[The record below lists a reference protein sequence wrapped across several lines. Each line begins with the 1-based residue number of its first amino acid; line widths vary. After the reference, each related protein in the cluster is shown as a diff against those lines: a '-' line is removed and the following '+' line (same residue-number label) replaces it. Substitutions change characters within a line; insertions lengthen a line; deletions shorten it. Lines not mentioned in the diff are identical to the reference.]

1 LGLITLCAFWGVA
14 GFVLKTIIGFY
25 SSMKNFETVVVRG
38 IATFNFELLLD
49 SDTFVSVCSELDLN
63 AEDYRTFTEEQ
74 WLKVRKNLKDTTAD
88 YEENIVVVDLYDTSR
103 ISVDEVTLQNDL
115 MDISVVTYEIGDKV
129 HSIELDV

>member
-1 LGLITLCAFWGVA
+1 
-14 GFVLKTIIGFY
+14 
-25 SSMKNFETVVVRG
+25 MKNFETVVVRG